1 MLSLPR
7 SRRTFAIAILALL
20 VIVGTAAPGYDAVAQ
35 RMDDGSLLLYPELI
49 LKGWLPYRDFETFYG
64 PANAYLLAGVYS
76 LFQPGIFV
84 ARTVGLVYHLAIL
97 AAIFCIVR
105 PRGIALALGS
115 TLIAHLFLL
124 LTGLA
129 PFAWIGGL
137 ACALWSLFLAAAR
150 PSSKLIFF
158 AGLLAALALLC
169 RPDLCPALLLSTG
182 VLLFF
187 HHSRLRYTYLI
198 GFGLGL
204 LPMLLLIYAA
214 GFQNIFDNVFLYPV
228 IFTNPA
234 RRLPWSSLPPYV
246 VYLLGLHFAAA
257 LINLGAGFLA
267 LRHDTGAWAN
277 RLFVAAAIFALGITH
292 EALQRMDTGH
302 MTLCCFLSLALLPVS
317 FSIIADRWI
326 ETPASRSRPLLLIAI
341 TLLMVQGL
349 APEVVPVFR
358 QAIGL
363 GGPSRKDDVVFL
375 EHKGRRFPVDSITM
389 ARETAAMLDKITNL
403 ASAGQRLFVGPADL
417 RRTNYNDT
425 FIYHLLPQ
433 LTPATYFL
441 EMNSLSANRPGS
453 RLGTDILSADW
464 LVLDHGLD
472 DWNESNESS
481 RFGSEIPNQIVQSNF
496 ELRAKQ
502 GPFDI
507 YRRK

>member
-1 MLSLPR
+1 MR
-7 SRRTFAIAILALL
+7 C
-20 VIVGTAAPGYDAVAQ
+20 
-35 RMDDGSLLLYPELI
+35 
-49 LKGWLPYRDFETFYG
+49 
-64 PANAYLLAGVYS
+64 AYLL
-76 LFQPGIFV
+76 
-84 ARTVGLVYHLAIL
+84 
-97 AAIFCIVR
+97 
-105 PRGIALALGS
+105 
-115 TLIAHLFLL
+115 
-124 LTGLA
+124 
-129 PFAWIGGL
+129 
-137 ACALWSLFLAAAR
+137 
-150 PSSKLIFF
+150 
-158 AGLLAALALLC
+158 
-169 RPDLCPALLLSTG
+169 
-182 VLLFF
+182 
-187 HHSRLRYTYLI
+187 

-204 LPMLLLIYAA
+204 LPLLLLIYAA

-228 IFTNPA
+228 VFTNPA

-246 VYLLGLHFAAA
+246 VYLLGLHFVAA

-277 RLFVAAAIFALGITH
+277 RLFAAAAIFALGITH

-302 MTLCCFLSLALLPVS
+302 VTLCCFLSLALLPVS

-341 TLLMVQGL
+341 TLLVVQGL

-389 ARETAAMLDKITNL
+389 ARETGAMLDKITDL
-403 ASAGQRLFVGPADL
+403 ASPGQRLFVGPADL

-453 RLGTDILSADW
+453 RLGTDVLSADW

-502 GPFDI
+502 GPYDI